1 MLFKTKKLLN
11 SYFVLQVLIIYVILK
26 MSTIMA
32 IEMGAKNREIS
43 SAVLLSGA
51 EAELVKKGNGE
62 LSLFL
67 SGGHNW
73 LRLLGL
79 LSDLM
84 TRSLQKLTTIHFFP

>member
-62 LSLFL
+62 FSFFL
-67 SGGHNW
+67 SGHNW

-84 TRSLQKLTTIHFFP
+84 TRSLQKLDTIHFIP

>member
-32 IEMGAKNREIS
+32 IEMGTKNREVS

-51 EAELVKKGNGE
+51 EAELVKKGTGE

-67 SGGHNW
+67 S
-73 LRLLGL
+73 
-79 LSDLM
+79 S
-84 TRSLQKLTTIHFFP
+84 